1 MANLL
6 RKIFEKPYD
15 WKKNGH
21 DITNQWKSLK
31 VGDTVEFAMTVT
43 EDIVYI
49 IEHIYADS
57 AEASIRIQSKDG
69 STTQSYRVGLVM
81 LRSCSK

>member
-6 RKIFEKPYD
+6 KKIFERPYD

-21 DITNQWKSLK
+21 DTTDQWKSVR

-43 EDIVYI
+43 EEVLY
-49 IEHIYADS
+49 S
-57 AEASIRIQSKDG
+57 
-69 STTQSYRVGLVM
+69 V
-81 LRSCSK
+81 

>member
-43 EDIVYI
+43 EDIVYT

-57 AEASIRIQSKDG
+57 AEASIRVQSKDG
-69 STTQSYRVGLVM
+69 SAAQAYRVGLVM
-81 LRSCSK
+81 LRPCSK